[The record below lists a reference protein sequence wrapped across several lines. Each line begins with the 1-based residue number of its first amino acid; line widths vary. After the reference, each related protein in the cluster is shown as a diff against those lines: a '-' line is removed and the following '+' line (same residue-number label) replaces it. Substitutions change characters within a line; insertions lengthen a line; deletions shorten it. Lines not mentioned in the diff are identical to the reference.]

1 MRERHYTQEQFNN
14 ILDILIRY
22 KRSCPDREVSLSE
35 SSLQEALLYVMMTF
49 LFYIDLRDLAEY
61 ESWFRERK

>member
-22 KRSCPDREVSLSE
+22 KRSCPDREVPLSE
-35 SSLQEALLYVMMTF
+35 SSLQEALLYFMKTG
-49 LFYIDLRDLAEY
+49 LF
-61 ESWFRERK
+61 ESDMLDVAKEDS

>member
-22 KRSCPDREVSLSE
+22 KRSCPDREVSLTE
-35 SSLQEALLYVMMTF
+35 ASLQEALLYFMKTG
-49 LFYIDLRDLAEY
+49 LF
-61 ESWFRERK
+61 ESDVLDVANES

>member
-35 SSLQEALLYVMMTF
+35 TSLQEALIYFMKTG
-49 LFYIDLRDLAEY
+49 LFENMLDVDNE
-61 ESWFRERK
+61 ES